1 MLALRVTAHERTQQ
15 PGMLRELREGWSEF
29 RSHTWL
35 WVIVLQFAV
44 VLAAWYGAFGVLGP
58 VVARAHLGG
67 AAAWGTITGAESLG
81 LIAGGIIS
89 LRFSPRRP
97 MLFVAGIGAS
107 IAISPLALA
116 MLWPVP
122 AICAASFVL
131 GIAMEIMMVQ
141 WTVALARN
149 IPPEKLAR
157 VSSYDAFGSVMAMP
171 VGAVLAGPIA
181 AWIGVSATQYGAAVL
196 IVAASALALIPREIR
211 KLRADELGGPALG
224 RPVVSRPVVS
234 ATAGPEPDS
243 CRCRCRIR
251 PRPVPFARPVNSY
264 PLVFGADAP
273 RFAVRARCPSN
284 SQ

>member
-1 MLALRVTAHERTQQ
+1 
-15 PGMLRELREGWSEF
+15 
-29 RSHTWL
+29 
-35 WVIVLQFAV
+35 
-44 VLAAWYGAFGVLGP
+44 
-58 VVARAHLGG
+58 
-67 AAAWGTITGAESLG
+67 
-81 LIAGGIIS
+81 
-89 LRFSPRRP
+89 
-97 MLFVAGIGAS
+97 
-107 IAISPLALA
+107 

-234 ATAGPEPDS
+234 KPVVSATAGPEPDS
-243 CRCRCRIR
+243 L
-251 PRPVPFARPVNSY
+251 PVPDPAAAS
-264 PLVFGADAP
+264 
-273 RFAVRARCPSN
+273 AVRAAR
-284 SQ
+284 